1 MNPEIW
7 PYRVGMRHF
16 RAPRRQ
22 EPGWEEQSGRAG
34 GHIYQQQ
41 AGQHGGCDQGYRGQ
55 HGARARDQGYGGNME
70 DVIKDLEEPDLVQLM
85 VATVLKLDKAGIPE
99 VPLLFW
105 MYIVHNQYEVLED
118 NVD

>member
-1 MNPEIW
+1 MNLEIW

-41 AGQHGGCDQGYRGQ
+41 AGQHGG
-55 HGARARDQGYGGNME
+55 RDQGFGGARPRTAYGGYGAQTGQGRNPRSPSFVL
-70 DVIKDLEEPDLVQLM
+70 DVHC
-85 VATVLKLDKAGIPE
+85 A
-99 VPLLFW
+99 
-105 MYIVHNQYEVLED
+105 
-118 NVD
+118 